1 MAQAETIQSTFNGAG
16 NGAAIGGQTGG
27 GYGALIG
34 GIVGAAGGLASG
46 IMGSNAEEEAYK
58 RRKKAYEN
66 MLKRATEVQTEGE
79 GTFNNLVTNQNP
91 YLGIMQRQLADNT
104 NKNLNMGRNQL
115 NLALAQQ
122 GLRGGQAATQLNRG
136 IGNMTTQ
143 ANQDLNTM
151 MYNDEQQNRNLQA
164 AYNQA
169 KALAGLNAGLQQ
181 FQG

>member
-58 RRKKAYEN
+58 RRKKAYES

-79 GTFNNLVTNQNP
+79 GAFNNLVANP
-91 YLGIMQRQLADNT
+91 NSYLGVMQRQLNDNT
-104 NKNLNMGRNQL
+104 NKDLNMGRNQL

-136 IGNMTTQ
+136 PMFKQECRQQQMLVTNVWVLLMLSYMK
-143 ANQDLNTM
+143 NLKMLFNLN
-151 MYNDEQQNRNLQA
+151 RCS
-164 AYNQA
+164 
-169 KALAGLNAGLQQ
+169 
-181 FQG
+181 

>member
-58 RRKKAYEN
+58 RRKKAYES
-66 MLKRATEVQTEGE
+66 MLKRAADIQTEGE
-79 GTFNNLVTNQNP
+79 GAFNNLVANP
-91 YLGIMQRQLADNT
+91 NSYLGVMQRQLNDNT
-104 NKNLNMGRNQL
+104 NKDLNMGRNQL

-143 ANQDLNTM
+143 ANQDLNNM
-151 MYNDEQQNRNLQA
+151 MYDEEQQRRNLQA

-169 KALAGLNAGLQQ
+169 KALAGINASLQE

>member
-1 MAQAETIQSTFNGAG
+1 MNLLKFFLPFFRMSFGIAP
-16 NGAAIGGQTGG
+16 
-27 GYGALIG
+27 LI
-34 GIVGAAGGLASG
+34 IAAGISAAGSALSG
-46 IMGSNAEEEAYK
+46 MNQANAEQEAYK
-58 RRKKAYEN
+58 RRRRAYDEIMKKANEY
-66 MLKRATEVQTEGE
+66 QTSGE
-79 GTFNNLVTNQNP
+79 TAFNNVVNTQNP
-91 YLGIMQRQLADNT
+91 YLSIMQRQLNDNT
-104 NKNLNMGRNQL
+104 NKDLNMGRNQL

-136 IGNMTTQ
+136 IGDMTTQ

>member
-58 RRKKAYEN
+58 RRKKAYES

-79 GTFNNLVTNQNP
+79 GAFNNLVANP
-91 YLGIMQRQLADNT
+91 NSYLGVMQRQLNDNT
-104 NKNLNMGRNQL
+104 NKDLNMGRNQL

-122 GLRGGQAATQLNRG
+122 GIRGGQAATQLNRG
-136 IGNMTTQ
+136 IGAMTTQ
-143 ANQDLNTM
+143 ANQDLNNM
-151 MYNDEQQNRNLQA
+151 MYDEEQQRRNLQA

-169 KALAGLNAGLQQ
+169 KALAGVNASLQE

>member
-16 NGAAIGGQTGG
+16 NGATIGGQTGG

-58 RRKKAYEN
+58 RRLKAYNNMIKKAQGY
-66 MLKRATEVQTEGE
+66 QTEGE
-79 GTFNNLVTNQNP
+79 TAFNNIVNTQNP
-91 YLGIMQRQLADNT
+91 YLAVMQRQLNDNT

-136 IGNMTTQ
+136 IGDMTTQ
-143 ANQDLNTM
+143 ANQDLNNM
-151 MYNDEQQNRNLQA
+151 IYDEEQQRRNLQA

-169 KALAGLNAGLQQ
+169 KALAGVNANLQE
-181 FQG
+181 FKG